1 MPNTALDVRVRAAF
15 RARATAAAVALGAQ
29 IFATGTGL
37 GVTLSL
43 NAAYL
48 GAMPCLLLGVII
60 AAAARRHLAKSLGKD
75 GAAACR
81 GEACRPGARGMAERT
96 ASSGAVRLGILR
108 AMLCLLLL
116 SCSALLLS
124 ATAVFASQILLPQAK
139 VFSVVALTFAAAVI
153 CALSGGTGIARLA
166 FAMRFV
172 LPLGLAVFTLQAL
185 SPDFL
190 AGLFPW
196 LGTGAR
202 PLALCALCL
211 LGASAPVALLFLPPP
226 ECADA
231 CALPG
236 AWFFIWRVLLGG
248 ACGVL
253 MLLAVSLC
261 NTYETLAGL
270 RVWGERM
277 HIVSSSQPRE
287 GITHMLLA
295 LAQLAA
301 LFIGGV
307 STLCAAEQ
315 AACCALPVLHR
326 GRVGLAL
333 CLLVLFIVL
342 WLLTRWGMDW
352 AFRAAPVLALPLC
365 AVLLLSLWLPG
376 RRARGG

>member
-48 GAMPCLLLGVII
+48 GALPCLLLCVVI
-60 AAAARRHLAKSLGKD
+60 AAAARRYLAKSLGKD
-75 GAAACR
+75 GA
-81 GEACRPGARGMAERT
+81 

-172 LPLGLAVFTLQAL
+172 LPLGLAVFMLHAL
-185 SPDFL
+185 PPDFL

-211 LGASAPVALLFLPPP
+211 LGACAPVALLFLPPP

-236 AWFFIWRVLLGG
+236 TWFFIWRVLLGG
-248 ACGVL
+248 VCGVL

-295 LAQLAA
+295 LAKLAA

-315 AACCALPVLHR
+315 AACCALPALHR
-326 GRVGLAL
+326 GRVGLGL
-333 CLLVLFIVL
+333 CLLVLGVVL
-342 WLLTRWGMDW
+342 WLLTRWGMAW
-352 AFRAAPVLALPLC
+352 AFRIAPVMALPLC

-376 RRARGG
+376 RRARDG

>member
-1 MPNTALDVRVRAAF
+1 MRVRAAF

-75 GAAACR
+75 GA
-81 GEACRPGARGMAERT
+81 
-96 ASSGAVRLGILR
+96 VRLGILR

-124 ATAVFASQILLPQAK
+124 ATAVFASQVLLAQAK
-139 VFSVVALTFAAAVI
+139 VFAVVVLTFAGAVI

-196 LGTGAR
+196 LGTGTR

-236 AWFFIWRVLLGG
+236 AWFFVWRVLLGG

-295 LAQLAA
+295 LAKLAA